1 MWVIIVLASLA
12 VLLFFV
18 LCMPL
23 DMTFHADVYGKP
35 KVRLRF
41 SWLFGLVSKEITGEK
56 KKPPDKKRAAKG
68 KKKHRRRDTRVI
80 FRILRTKGVLRRL
93 KELLKNV
100 FSCLKFRELVADF
113 KIGLGNPADTAL
125 LFAIIGPAT
134 AFLGSSHLHKIR
146 FEPSFGD
153 DAVLEG
159 YSRGTVRLHPIRLVP
174 PLLKFAFSLTALR
187 IIKAL
192 ISSKWKR
199 KKK

>member
-1 MWVIIVLASLA
+1 MWVIAIVASLVA
-12 VLLFFV
+12 ILFLV

-23 DMTFHADVYGKP
+23 DMTLHADVYGKP

-41 SWLFGLVSKEITGEK
+41 SWLFGLVSKEVTGEK
-56 KKPPDKKRAAKG
+56 KKPEEKRRAAKG

-93 KELLKNV
+93 KELLKDV

-134 AFLGSSHLHKIR
+134 AFLGSSQLHQIR
-146 FEPSFGD
+146 LQPSFGD

-159 YSRGTVRLHPIRLVP
+159 YSHGTVRLHLIRLVP

-192 ISSKWKR
+192 ILSKWKR
-199 KKK
+199 KK

>member
-1 MWVIIVLASLA
+1 LWVIVVLASLA

-18 LCMPL
+18 LCVPL
-23 DMTFHADVYGKP
+23 YMFLHADVYGKP

-56 KKPPDKKRAAKG
+56 EKPEEKRRAAKG
-68 KKKHRRRDTRVI
+68 KKKHGRRDTRII

-93 KELLKNV
+93 KELLKDV
-100 FSCLKFRELVADF
+100 FSCLKFKELVADF

-134 AFLGSSHLHKIR
+134 AFLGSSQLHQIR
-146 FEPSFGD
+146 LQPSFGG

-159 YSRGTVRLHPIRLVP
+159 YSHGTVRLHPIRLVP
-174 PLLKFAFSLTALR
+174 SLLKFAFSLTALR

-192 ISSKWKR
+192 ILSKWKR
-199 KKK
+199 KK

>member
-1 MWVIIVLASLA
+1 LWVIAIVASL
-12 VLLFFV
+12 VVILFLV
-18 LCMPL
+18 LCVPL
-23 DMTFHADVYGKP
+23 DMVLHADVYGKP
-35 KVRLRF
+35 KFRLRF
-41 SWLFGLVSKEITGEK
+41 SWLFGLVSKEITGKK
-56 KKPPDKKRAAKG
+56 KKPPDKRRAAKG
-68 KKKHRRRDTRVI
+68 KKKHGRIDTRVI

-93 KELLKNV
+93 KELLKDV

-159 YSRGTVRLHPIRLVP
+159 YSHVTVRLRPIRLVSP
-174 PLLKFAFSLTALR
+174 FPKFAFSLTALR
-187 IIKAL
+187 IIKVL
-192 ISSKWKR
+192 ILSKWKR
-199 KKK
+199 KKE

>member
-1 MWVIIVLASLA
+1 MWVIAIVASLA
-12 VLLFFV
+12 VILFLV
-18 LCMPL
+18 LCVPL
-23 DMTFHADVYGKP
+23 DMTLHADVYGKP
-35 KVRLRF
+35 KFRLRF

-56 KKPPDKKRAAKG
+56 KKPPDKRRAAKG
-68 KKKHRRRDTRVI
+68 KKKHRRIDSRVI

-93 KELLKNV
+93 KGLLKDV

-134 AFLGSSHLHKIR
+134 AFLSSSHLHKIR
-146 FEPSFGD
+146 LKPSFGD

-159 YSRGTVRLHPIRLVP
+159 YSHGTVRLHPIRLVP
-174 PLLKFAFSLTALR
+174 PLLKFAFSLTASR

-192 ISSKWKR
+192 ILSKWKR